1 MTTEM
6 LPTQDSLL
14 NNQYPTWDLLAQIQ
28 AIKLVA
34 DASNSC
40 NNQETLQPQYFSIE
54 GSSPSS
60 SSSSSSSISSHQY
73 SIQTAAYLPLPSQ
86 PYQAQ
91 SQDTPSPSSFN
102 WSEYLSEDAF
112 QQDSSSNQMQDD
124 MFSPIPKLDF
134 IGGEKNQYC
143 NGFADVDGCAQVVH
157 GYSNNMMGGGDS
169 TDILGADSG
178 NSFVESI
185 LDRDSEMRLWEFPD
199 ILDDP

>member
-14 NNQYPTWDLLAQIQ
+14 NNQYPTWDLFAQIQ

-34 DASNSC
+34 DASNSY
-40 NNQETLQPQYFSIE
+40 NNQQETLQPQYFSIE

-60 SSSSSSSISSHQY
+60 SSSSSSISSHQH
-73 SIQTAAYLPLPSQ
+73 STQTDAYLPLPSQ

-91 SQDTPSPSSFN
+91 SQDNPSPSSFN

-157 GYSNNMMGGGDS
+157 GYNNNMMGGDA
-169 TDILGADSG
+169 TDHILGADSG

-185 LDRDSEMRLWEFPD
+185 LDRDSEMRLREFPD